1 MDRFSTDA
9 MFTAQMQKWGILMS
23 SVESPAYLYL
33 WNWHPSINGSKEFK
47 AFHAAE
53 VPYIFGNFDV
63 FDIDVSVKDLNFS
76 KVMME
81 IWTSFA
87 KDGKPSLIKE
97 EWPIFDPD
105 SQRYVLLDENIEIK
119 DSFRTRKV
127 RLINEAY
134 DKVRDNFED

>member
-1 MDRFSTDA
+1 
-9 MFTAQMQKWGILMS
+9 MS
-23 SVESPAYLYL
+23 NVESPAYLYL
-33 WNWHPSINGSKEFK
+33 WNWYPSINGSKEYR

-63 FDIDVSVKDLNFS
+63 FDIDVSERDLNFS

-87 KDGKPSLIKE
+87 KDGIPSLGAT
-97 EWPIFDPD
+97 EWPIFDPKN
-105 SQRYVLLDENIEIK
+105 QRYVLLDEKIEIK
-119 DSFRTRKV
+119 EGLRPEKV

-134 DKVRDNFED
+134 DRVRNDFQN

>member
-1 MDRFSTDA
+1 
-9 MFTAQMQKWGILMS
+9 MS

-33 WNWHPSINGSKEFK
+33 WNWYPSINGSKDFK

-76 KVMME
+76 KIMME

-87 KDGKPSLIKE
+87 KDGKPSLIKK

-105 SQRYVLLDENIEIK
+105 SQRYVLLDENIEVK

-134 DKVRDNFED
+134 DKVRNNFED